1 MRILQR
7 ALVRE
12 MAGTWLGVALVLLL
26 IFLTVRSLGFLG
38 QVTAGTLPAGGVF
51 FLLLLK
57 LAVYADLILPL
68 ALYLAA
74 LMVAGRWRRDNELTA
89 QAAAGMSINAM
100 LPPLALLGAAAAVL
114 VLWFSLALAPL
125 AARHGHALKQ
135 FYQERLEVEDI
146 APATF
151 VPVDGGRKV
160 YFLESRGAGGD
171 FRNIFLF
178 HQSAEAAGAV
188 EGVVL
193 AERAATRFAEDGA
206 RQLVLENG
214 VRVESDGWGAATAT
228 VRTLRFAEYR
238 LRIPERPGGPGGGV
252 QAASRALGA
261 GAWPAGEVWRQR
273 NQDPAAAAEWH
284 GRWFKAAMLPALLL
298 FAFAL
303 GHARAGRG
311 GGDGAAVW
319 LGALAVFFVY
329 ANAGAAALDLVRG
342 GAAPG
347 MVWLL
352 HGVFMS
358 AAVYCW
364 RRRSCNAPLLP
375 PWLRRGRR

>member
-1 MRILQR
+1 MHILQR
-7 ALVRE
+7 ALLRE
-12 MAGTWLGVALVLLL
+12 VAGAWLGVALVLLL

-38 QVTAGTLPAGGVF
+38 QVAAGSLPAGGVF

-57 LAVYADLILPL
+57 LAAYADLILPL

-89 QAAAGMSINAM
+89 HAAAGMSINAM
-100 LPPLALLGAAAAVL
+100 LPPLALLGAVAAVV
-114 VLWFSLALAPL
+114 VLCFSLALAPL

-151 VPVDGGRKV
+151 VPVDGGRKL
-160 YFLESRGAGGD
+160 YFVESRGEGGG

-178 HQSAEAAGAV
+178 HQSAEA

-193 AERAATRFAEDGA
+193 AERAATRFADDGA

-214 VRVESDGWGAATAT
+214 VRVESDGWGAAPAA
-228 VRTLRFAEYR
+228 VRVLRFAEYR
-238 LRIPERPGGPGGGV
+238 LRIPERPGDSGGGV
-252 QAASRALGA
+252 QAAARALGA

-311 GGDGAAVW
+311 GGDGAAAW
-319 LGALAVFFVY
+319 IGALAVFFVY
-329 ANAGAAALDLVRG
+329 ANAGAATLDLVRG

-347 MVWLL
+347 LLWLL
-352 HGVFMS
+352 HGAFLS
-358 AAVYCW
+358 LAVYCW
-364 RRRSCNAPLLP
+364 RRRGCNAQLLP
-375 PWLRRGRR
+375 PWLQRGGR

>member
-12 MAGTWLGVALVLLL
+12 MAGAWLGVALVLLL

-38 QVTAGTLPAGGVF
+38 QVAAGALPAGGVF

-57 LAVYADLILPL
+57 LSVYADLILPL
-68 ALYLAA
+68 ALYLAV

-89 QAAAGMSINAM
+89 HAAAGLGINAM
-100 LPPLALLGAAAAVL
+100 LPPLALLGSVAAVL
-114 VLWFSLALAPL
+114 VLCFSLALAPL

-160 YFLESRGAGGD
+160 YFVESREEGGG

-178 HQSAEAAGAV
+178 HQSAAAEGAN
-188 EGVVL
+188 EGVIL

-214 VRVESDGWGAATAT
+214 VRVESDGWGAAPAA
-228 VRTLRFAEYR
+228 VRVLRFAEYR
-238 LRIPERPGGPGGGV
+238 LRIPERPDGGDGV
-252 QAASRALGA
+252 QAAARALGA

-347 MVWLL
+347 VVWLL
-352 HGVFMS
+352 HGGFML

-364 RRRSCNAPLLP
+364 RRRGCNASLLP
-375 PWLRRGRR
+375 PWLRGGRR